1 MVASFPGSP
10 KCEHCLAPQLFKL
23 FWPPGYA
30 YVQLNPLYPHVVHV
44 LRKDTRLSPP
54 SWLPCLRSG
63 TVKPGNE
70 TWEWVKEMLCAKWNG
85 VFLLHPRQHAT
96 TTRARKSTRWWRWL
110 GWSKDSLCW
119 CTGWSDT
126 FHLGSDDTS
135 TMLFSILFRLGSRCV
150 WERREERWRWRKR
163 ERKEW

>member
-63 TVKPGNE
+63 AVKPGNE
-70 TWEWVKEMLCAKWNG
+70 TWEREWKKCCVLSEMVCFCSIPGNTLQLLERGKVRAGGGDWDDQRTLSTDAPDGATLFIWDQTTHLPCCSAFCAG
-85 VFLLHPRQHAT
+85 
-96 TTRARKSTRWWRWL
+96 
-110 GWSKDSLCW
+110 
-119 CTGWSDT
+119 
-126 FHLGSDDTS
+126 
-135 TMLFSILFRLGSRCV
+135 
-150 WERREERWRWRKR
+150 
-163 ERKEW
+163 